1 MENKSKKI
9 LNIIKQDKKDYLTEL
24 YEQKVLPKDLFKVI
38 DKTNNEIESF
48 LQKIIKEENVDYDN
62 ISNFINK
69 LLLKKVYFN
78 KIISSTQYLKTKIA
92 TIKSQT
98 KINTMKENFSDWKIQ
113 DKSLLWDIIIDK
125 MDDINSYYAIIQDT
139 LANIKDIKDVIDT
152 TIISLQSQLKNVT
165 FEYLNSSKIN
175 K

>member
-9 LNIIKQDKKDYLTEL
+9 LNIIKEDKKDYMIEL
-24 YEQKVLPKDLFKVI
+24 YDQKVFPKDLFKVI
-38 DKTNNEIESF
+38 EKTNNEIEDF
-48 LQKIIKEENVDYDN
+48 LKKIILEDN
-62 ISNFINK
+62 IDYEKVSNFINK

-78 KIISSTQYLKTKIA
+78 KIISSTQYLKTKIN

-98 KINTMKENFSDWKIQ
+98 KINTMKENFSDWKFQ
-113 DKSLLWDIIIDK
+113 DKNLLWDIIINK
-125 MDDINSYYAIIQDT
+125 MDDINSYYAIIQDI
-139 LANIKDIKDVIDT
+139 LNNIKDIKDVIDT

-165 FEYLNSSKIN
+165 FEYLNASKIN